1 MKLSEIEDGKMKS
14 DRQMKEIIADRKT
27 ESCVRYYD
35 RIVSKEWCDQTIDMF
50 EQEDPSYH
58 YGFNE
63 GDNPRKS
70 FTELDIEDKENL

>member
-50 EQEDPSYH
+50 ITMDLMREIIQEKVLL
-58 YGFNE
+58 N
-63 GDNPRKS
+63 
-70 FTELDIEDKENL
+70 